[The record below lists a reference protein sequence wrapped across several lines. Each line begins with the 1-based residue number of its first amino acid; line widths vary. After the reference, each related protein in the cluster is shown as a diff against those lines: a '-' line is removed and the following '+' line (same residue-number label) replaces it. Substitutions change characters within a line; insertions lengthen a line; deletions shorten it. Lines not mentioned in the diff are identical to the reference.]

1 MPAVVCSCGTRFVCV
16 VELCRFQMYDKRA
29 NILKNLFIVFHAEAC
44 PRCAC
49 CIGRSTYQEPPP
61 ASNDQ
66 LRAFKRAEQ
75 LMKRQIREQWYDLS
89 KEVKR
94 RGEACNSSALSTE
107 DHIEQ
112 THCSLTV
119 IIKATSGVSLLA

>member
-1 MPAVVCSCGTRFVCV
+1 MLLRHAFCV
-16 VELCRFQMYDKRA
+16 WSNFADSRCTTSELT
-29 NILKNLFIVFHAEAC
+29 LNLFIVFHAEAC

-107 DHIEQ
+107 DQVEQ